1 MSIII
6 DPNVQQASISIDA
19 SSFGGSLPSGV
30 NSSLMEIKYSYPAFN
45 QSDLSNFVPG
55 EVIVL
60 RGDSNSNNI
69 YNCKAE
75 KATTANN
82 VYASKMLFIFVQYY
96 NNTLIVMHKGY
107 MDYEQDDE
115 KMQNWVAGQT
125 IYMHQNRIDTQPAN
139 APGAWVKSIGFC
151 MPNSENKKRI
161 WFEPDS
167 TYLILQ

>member
-6 DPNVQQASISIDA
+6 DPNIQQASIAIDA

-60 RGDSNSNNI
+60 RGDAGANNN

-75 KATTANN
+75 KATTINN

-96 NNTLIVMHKGY
+96 NNTLVVMHKGY

-125 IYMHQNRIDTQPAN
+125 IYMNENKIDTQPSN
-139 APGAWVKSIGFC
+139 ATGAWVKSIGFC
-151 MPNSENKKRI
+151 MPNDKNKKRI